1 MIERRAHERHRVFRL
16 GVKVAT
22 RDAFRASYLRDLSEG
37 GLFVRSQHPLPMG
50 SQVAIELAPPNHPVL
65 SLLGKVVRREE
76 GGFGVQF
83 GELAAEVRS
92 TLDALLAEYQEPSVP
107 LPPDETA
114 LKAEI
119 ADLKGSIEAYEEEL
133 ARLRESE
140 TALLEKLESAEAE
153 KQVLEDIVTQLQTKA
168 EELEYE
174 RAKMTALLSEA
185 ADQVAKLQT
194 DAVAE
199 GQRAN
204 DLASEMAASK
214 EMFQELKAEHAKD
227 VKRQLEELR
236 LRSKKELDAATTQR
250 ASLMAELRAMQQQ
263 LEDGAFSKLREE
275 LRDVTSQLDEEKM
288 KTMALQKALERFVAM
303 GGGK

>member
-37 GLFVRSQHPLPMG
+37 GLFVRSQHPLPLG

-65 SLLGKVVRREE
+65 SLLGKVVRREDT
-76 GGFGVQF
+76 GFGVQF
-83 GELAAEVRS
+83 GDLDPAVKAAI
-92 TLDALLAEYQEPSVP
+92 DALLAEYQEAPSP
-107 LPPDETA
+107 TEADSTA
-114 LKAEI
+114 LIAEI
-119 ADLKGSIEAYEEEL
+119 ADLKGSVEAYEEEL

-140 TALLEKLESAEAE
+140 TALLEKLELSEAE
-153 KQVLEDIVTQLQTKA
+153 KKVLEDVVTGLQSKA

-185 ADQVAKLQT
+185 ADQVTRLQAE
-194 DAVAE
+194 AVTE

-204 DLASEMAASK
+204 DLANEMAASK

-236 LRSKKELDAATTQR
+236 VRSKKELDAATTQR
-250 ASLMAELRAMQQQ
+250 AALMAELRTMQQQ
-263 LEDGAFSKLREE
+263 LQDGAFTKLRDE
-275 LRDVTSQLDEEKM
+275 LRDVSSQLDEEKM